1 MPDRKPRA
9 AEPRAS
15 QSPASQSPASQPRTA
30 EQIRR
35 SRNRVLGLGLAAF
48 VVLIFFISIAKMS

>member
-15 QSPASQSPASQPRTA
+15 QSPANQPRTA